1 MGRRALFIDG
11 NNLYFV
17 QRKLKWNV
25 DFEKLLRYFRGES
38 DFYNAFYYSGYDV
51 NDQNQENFLKAL
63 TLIGYTVRK
72 KPLKT
77 ISSQDNEEKQKSN
90 MDVEMT
96 LDLILTA
103 SHYDESYLFSG
114 DSDFEGVIEYL
125 RVMGKEIVVVSTLGH
140 IAIELRNAADKYIDL
155 SELKPYLEKIHI

>member
-155 SELKPYLEKIHI
+155 

>member
-17 QRKLKWNV
+17 QRKLKWNI
-25 DFEKLLRYFRGES
+25 DFEKLLNYFKGDG
-38 DFYNAFYYSGYDV
+38 DFYNAFYYSGYDA

-77 ISSQDNEEKQKSN
+77 ITSQDNEEKQKSN

-96 LDLILTA
+96 LDLIIT
-103 SHYDESYLFSG
+103 SFHYDEAYLFSG
-114 DSDFEGVIEYL
+114 DGDFESVIEYL
-125 RVMGKEIVVVSTLGH
+125 RMMGKEIIVVSTLGH
-140 IAIELRNAADKYIDL
+140 IAIELRNAADRYIDL
-155 SELKPYLEKIHI
+155 ADLKPHLEKVHL

>member
-114 DSDFEGVIEYL
+114 DGDFEGVIEYL

-140 IAIELRNAADKYIDL
+140 IAIELRNAADRYIDL

>member
-17 QRKLKWNV
+17 QRKLKWNI
-25 DFEKLLRYFRGES
+25 DFEKLLNYFKGNE
-38 DFYNAFYYSGYDV
+38 DFYNAFYYSGYDA
-51 NDQNQENFLKAL
+51 NDPNQENFLKAL

-77 ISSQDNEEKQKSN
+77 ITSQDNEERQKSN

-96 LDLILTA
+96 LDLIIT
-103 SHYDESYLFSG
+103 SFHYDDAYLFSG
-114 DSDFEGVIEYL
+114 DGDFESVVEYL
-125 RVMGKEIVVVSTLGH
+125 RMMGKEIIVVSTLGH
-140 IAIELRNAADKYIDL
+140 IAIELRNAADRYIDL
-155 SELKPYLEKIHI
+155 ADLKTYLEKIHI

>member
-17 QRKLKWNV
+17 QRKLKWNI
-25 DFEKLLRYFRGES
+25 DFEKLLNYFKGNEN
-38 DFYNAFYYSGYDV
+38 FYNAFYYSGYDT

-77 ISSQDNEEKQKSN
+77 ISSVDNEEKQKSN

-103 SHYDESYLFSG
+103 NHYDEVYLFSG
-114 DSDFEGVIEYL
+114 DSDFESVIEYL
-125 RVMGKEIVVVSTLGH
+125 RMMGKEIVVVSTLGH
-140 IAIELRNAADKYIDL
+140 IAIELRNAADRYVDL
-155 SELKPYLEKIHI
+155 ADLRQYLEKSHT

>member
-1 MGRRALFIDG
+1 MGRKALFIDG

-25 DFEKLLRYFRGES
+25 DFEKLLRYFRGDS

-51 NDQNQENFLKAL
+51 NDQSQENFLKAL

-77 ISSQDNEEKQKSN
+77 ISSQDNEEKLKSN
-90 MDVEMT
+90 MDVEMA
-96 LDLILTA
+96 LDLIITS
-103 SHYDESYLFSG
+103 SHYTEAYLFSG
-114 DSDFEGVIEYL
+114 DGDFESVIEYL

-140 IAIELRNAADKYIDL
+140 IAIELRNAADRYIDL
-155 SELKPYLEKIHI
+155 ADLRPYLEKTHT

>member
-17 QRKLKWNV
+17 QRKLKWNI
-25 DFEKLLRYFRGES
+25 DFEKLLNYFRGDG
-38 DFYNAFYYSGYDV
+38 DFYNAFYYSGYDA

-77 ISSQDNEEKQKSN
+77 ITSQDNEEKQKSN

-96 LDLILTA
+96 LDLIIT
-103 SHYDESYLFSG
+103 SFHYDDAYLFSG
-114 DSDFEGVIEYL
+114 DGDFESVIEYL
-125 RVMGKEIVVVSTLGH
+125 RMMGKEIIVVSTLGH
-140 IAIELRNAADKYIDL
+140 IAIELRNAADRYIDL
-155 SELKPYLEKIHI
+155 ADLKPHLEKVHL

>member
-140 IAIELRNAADKYIDL
+140 IAIELRNAADRYIDL

>member
-1 MGRRALFIDG
+1 MGRKALFIDG

-38 DFYNAFYYSGYDV
+38 EFYNAFYYSGYDV

-103 SHYDESYLFSG
+103 SHYDEAYLFSG
-114 DSDFEGVIEYL
+114 DGDFESVVEYL

-140 IAIELRNAADKYIDL
+140 IAIELRNAADRYIDL
-155 SELKPYLEKIHI
+155 AELKPYLEKIHT